1 MIPRSRIFEEERPM
15 SNVSC
20 LHFVQQQGFVD
31 ADRQNCDSQYSS
43 LMFQPRLIGAIVLVG
58 LIFQAWPLFLAL
70 AAILWWNVIVPSR
83 NPFDALY
90 NKFVSGRKDL
100 PRLQPA
106 PAPRRFAQ
114 GMAATFMV
122 GIGISLVLGWHVAAW
137 VLEGFLIVAVTA
149 LIFGKFCLGSY
160 VYYLLRGEN
169 GFANRTLPWARES
182 F

>member
-1 MIPRSRIFEEERPM
+1 M
-15 SNVSC
+15 SSTSC
-20 LHFVQQQGFVD
+20 VHFVQQQGFKE
-31 ADRQNCDSQYSS
+31 ANANNSDSQYSS
-43 LMFQPRLIGAIVLVG
+43 LMFQPRLIGSVVLVG

-90 NKFVSGRKDL
+90 NKFVSGKKGL

-114 GMAATFMV
+114 GVAATFMV
-122 GIGISLVLGWHVAAW
+122 GIGISLVLGWQAAAW

-160 VYYLLRGEN
+160 VYYLLRGES
-169 GFANRTLPWARES
+169 GFANRTLPWVRES
-182 F
+182 S